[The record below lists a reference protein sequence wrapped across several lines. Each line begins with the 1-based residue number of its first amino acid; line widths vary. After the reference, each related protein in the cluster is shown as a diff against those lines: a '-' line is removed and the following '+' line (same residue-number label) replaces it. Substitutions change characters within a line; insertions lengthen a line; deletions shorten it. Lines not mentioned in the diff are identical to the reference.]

1 MPEKPQLAWRAGG
14 IGLAT
19 AAPSLS
25 RAGGRQD
32 AGGCQGLARLCLA
45 SPARGAARTPR
56 EQAPA
61 APGLPRAGG
70 CQGLARAGPCCPR
83 PHPRG
88 GRAGRGGLQG
98 PRAPG
103 CRAVSASRDLAPC
116 APGLARAGAARAAS
130 RDLAP
135 RAPGL
140 ARAGAARAARAGLR
154 GFRRGARAGWPLL
167 PQDSPSLGAAR
178 TSRDLPPAAQGLPR
192 AGGCSGQRSPRPV
205 PRGGLPGPR
214 ARAPK
219 GPRAKGAKGAR
230 APGPQAP
237 APQALRPQC
246 PSAQCPGPRAR
257 ARRARACFLLGA
269 LRGQCPGAGRQ
280 CPGATRALAGG

>member
-45 SPARGAARTPR
+45 SPARGAAGTPR

-61 APGLPRAGG
+61 AQGLPRAGG

-116 APGLARAGAARAAS
+116 APGLARAGAARAA
-130 RDLAP
+130 
-135 RAPGL
+135 
-140 ARAGAARAARAGLR
+140 RAGLR
-154 GFRRGARAGWPLL
+154 GCRRGARAGWPLL

-214 ARAPK
+214 ARAQGPK
-219 GPRAKGAKGAR
+219 GQGRQGRQGPRPSGPS

-237 APQALRPQC
+237 VPQC
-246 PSAQCPGPRAR
+246 PVPRAQGAGAAR
-257 ARRARACFLLGA
+257 ARVFPPWGAERAVPGRRPAVPGRYTGTGWGVKRA
-269 LRGQCPGAGRQ
+269 P
-280 CPGATRALAGG
+280 P